1 MAKSG
6 NWFESK
12 TGKRFLSLM
21 YGLGAAVVIMG
32 ALFKLMHWPFAGG
45 MLTIGLSTEAVIFAI
60 GAFLPIHDD
69 PDWTLVYPEL
79 AGSGDPKKKKESGN
93 EVDRLNKML
102 EEAKIKQETIN
113 KLGTGLTS
121 LSQSVEGLKVAND
134 ATVATQNY
142 TKKVQEATGNLDQLN
157 VSYAAAAKSIS
168 TLGDSQKV
176 SKDFYDTMHQV
187 TSKLT
192 QLNSVYELELK
203 ESNEH
208 SKALGDYHKSMSSL
222 ITNITA
228 TSEGAAQLKTE
239 VSKLGKNLAS
249 LNAVYG
255 SMLSAMATSKP
266 A

>member
-12 TGKRFLSLM
+12 TGKRSLALM
-21 YGLGAAVVIMG
+21 YGLGAAIVILG
-32 ALFKLMHWPFAGG
+32 ALFKLQHWPGAGL
-45 MLTIGLSTEAVIFAI
+45 MLTLGLSTEAVIFAV

-79 AGSGDPKKKKESGN
+79 AGSGDSKKKGKGD
-93 EVDRLNKML
+93 EVARLNDML
-102 EEAKIKQETIN
+102 EKAKLKQETFTRLGEGMQSLN
-113 KLGTGLTS
+113 K
-121 LSQSVEGLKVAND
+121 SVEGLKVAND
-134 ATVATQNY
+134 ATVATQAY
-142 TKKVQEATGNLDQLN
+142 TKKVQDATGNLDNLN
-157 VSYAAAAKSIS
+157 KSYAVAAKSIS

-176 SKDFYDTMHQV
+176 SNEFYNTMKNV

-203 ESNEH
+203 ESNDH

-228 TSEGAAQLKTE
+228 TEQGAAQMKNE
-239 VSKLGKNLAS
+239 VTKLAKNLAS
-249 LNAVYG
+249 LNSVYG
-255 SMLSAMATSKP
+255 NMLNAMAQSK
-266 A
+266 